1 MKTFDMKKLSLWL
14 AAGTGRRG
22 AWSGLGLVGAGTLL
36 SGCQTDEDIP
46 VDRTAMLNKED
57 QVSDVP
63 WNKPQG
69 WENKGGLGSL
79 ANDPRIGGSQ

>member
-1 MKTFDMKKLSLWL
+1 MKKLSSWL
-14 AAGTGRRG
+14 LGAVGRRVVLTGLCALG
-22 AWSGLGLVGAGTLL
+22 AVTMF
-36 SGCQTDEDIP
+36 SGCKTDEDVP
-46 VDRTAMLNKED
+46 VDRTAMLNAD
-57 QVSDVP
+57 DRVSSVP